1 MTHNKGKRVV
11 PERFLRPLKDKIYTK
26 MKTHNSHSYPDYLDK
41 IVDGSSNTCHGS
53 IGNKPIHADYSAL
66 I

>member
-1 MTHNKGKRVV
+1 
-11 PERFLRPLKDKIYTK
+11 

-41 IVDGSSNTCHGS
+41 IVDGFRNTCHGS
-53 IGNKPIHADYSAL
+53 IGNKPVHADYSAL